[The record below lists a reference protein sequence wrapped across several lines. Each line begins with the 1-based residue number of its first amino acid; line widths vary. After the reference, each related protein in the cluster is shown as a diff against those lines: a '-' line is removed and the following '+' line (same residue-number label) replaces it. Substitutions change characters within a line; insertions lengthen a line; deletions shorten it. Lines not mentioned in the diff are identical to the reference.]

1 MRGWILDVSPDGK
14 KDLMDIWVVGEDGK
28 RFRLSHWYRPV
39 ITVSGDR
46 RRLRD
51 LAEFLSAAEGVRN
64 CYHDR
69 AVLDVH
75 HEHESDCLRVEIS
88 KYGKLRE
95 IARSIERAGGYR
107 DFSLYDVDIRLAT
120 RYMAGHGTY
129 PLAHV
134 DIGREFRVLDDP
146 DWGSQPLPPLKA
158 LSLHVKPRKSGPVPL
173 MSDPIGSISL
183 GGRTFESS
191 EEEMIRDL
199 VGVIREEDPDIL
211 ATAGGD
217 SFVFP
222 YLYHRAV
229 LNGIEEELILDR
241 SGKAFR
247 APRREGRSYF
257 TYGNIFFKPA
267 AHTLKGRLHLDM
279 ENSFVLREGGLV
291 GLAILSRMSL
301 LALQDMSRLSP
312 GSAISYMECVEAV
325 RRGRNVRWKK
335 NLPEEWKNGIELAKA
350 DRGGHFFDP
359 IVGAFSDVLE
369 MDFSSFYPHI
379 MWRKNL
385 SVETLNCR
393 CCHPAADNTVPG
405 LNYHVCRKKEGLI
418 PFVVGDILTRRLE
431 YKRLSKRGEVGRPF
445 PEEGDLGDLIP
456 PMGRRYSCGSN
467 ILKWVLVTSFGYT
480 GYKNARFGRIE
491 AHESITAYARDLML
505 QAKEVVE
512 ERGFRILHGIVD
524 CLWISGPTDAGE
536 EVAGAAEE
544 RIGIPIEVDEVYR
557 WIVFLPNK
565 TNGAGALTKYF
576 GLRSNGN
583 IKMRGIET
591 RQHSTPPFI
600 KEVQE
605 EVINTLAGADSAGG
619 LPDEIP
625 KVFSVLRR
633 RGRELMDREVN
644 PRDLALTIRVSRAL
658 DEYSANSEQVSALKL
673 LRSEGMEVRAGEKV
687 RFVIL
692 DHGERRPEGRVCL
705 MQEDMDGVEYDVN
718 RYMELT
724 ARAAAGVLS
733 VFNIDEGDVL
743 RGLKGVEQK
752 GLSDF

>member
-1 MRGWILDVSPDGK
+1 MRGWILDVSPDSK
-14 KDLMDIWVVGEDGK
+14 KDLMDIWVVEENGK
-28 RFRLSHWYRPV
+28 RSRLSHWYRPV
-39 ITVSGDR
+39 ITVSGDKD
-46 RRLRD
+46 RLRD
-51 LAEFLSAAEGVRN
+51 LSEFISVLEGVRS
-64 CYHDR
+64 CDTDR
-69 AVLDVH
+69 AILDVH

-88 KYGKLRE
+88 DYGKMRE
-95 IARSIERAGGYR
+95 IARSIERAGRYR

-120 RYMAGHGTY
+120 RYMERHGIY

-134 DIGREFRVLDDP
+134 DIGRDYRVLDDP
-146 DWGSQPLPPLKA
+146 DWGSEPLPPLKA

-173 MSDPIGSISL
+173 MSDPIGSVTL
-183 GGRTFESS
+183 GDRTFESP
-191 EEEMIRDL
+191 EEDMIRDL
-199 VGVIREEDPDIL
+199 VRGIAGEDPDIL
-211 ATAGGD
+211 VTAGGD

-229 LNGIEEELILDR
+229 LNDIEEDLILDR
-241 SGKAFR
+241 SGTAFKA
-247 APRREGRSYF
+247 PWKEGRSYF

-267 AHTLKGRLHLDM
+267 SHTLKGRLHLDM

-301 LALQDMSRLSP
+301 LALQDMARLSP
-312 GSAISYMECVEAV
+312 GSAISYMECVEAI

-335 NLPEEWKNGIELAKA
+335 NLPEEWKDGIELARA

-359 IVGAFSDVLE
+359 IVGAFSDVIE

-393 CCHPAADNTVPG
+393 CCDPGANNTVPG
-405 LNYHVCRKKEGLI
+405 LKYHVCRKKEGLI
-418 PFVVGDILTRRLE
+418 PFVVGDVLTRRLE
-431 YKRLSKRGEVGRPF
+431 YKRLSKKGEMEHSF
-445 PEEGDLGDLIP
+445 PEERDLGDLIP
-456 PMGRRYSCGSN
+456 PAGRRYSCGSN
-467 ILKWVLVTSFGYT
+467 ILKWVLVTCFGYT

-505 QAKEVVE
+505 EAKEVVE
-512 ERGFRILHGIVD
+512 DMGFRILHGIVD
-524 CLWISGPTDAGE
+524 SLWISGPTDKGE
-536 EVAGAAEE
+536 AAAEAAE
-544 RIGIPIEVDEVYR
+544 KRIGIPIGVDEVYK

-576 GLRSNGN
+576 GLRSDGR

-600 KEVQE
+600 KTVQE
-605 EVINTLAGADSAGG
+605 EVIDALAGADSAEG
-619 LPDEIP
+619 LTDELP
-625 KVFSVLRR
+625 NVFAVLRR
-633 RGRELMDREVN
+633 RGKELMDRKVN
-644 PRDLALTIRVSRAL
+644 PRDLALTIRVSRTL
-658 DEYSANSEQVSALKL
+658 DEYTTNSEQVSALKL

-687 RFVIL
+687 RFVVL
-692 DHGERRPEGRVCL
+692 DHGERRPERRVRL
-705 MQEDMDGVEYDVN
+705 LQEDMGKVEYDVG
-718 RYMELT
+718 RYLDLT

-733 VFNIDEGDVL
+733 VFNIDEGTVL